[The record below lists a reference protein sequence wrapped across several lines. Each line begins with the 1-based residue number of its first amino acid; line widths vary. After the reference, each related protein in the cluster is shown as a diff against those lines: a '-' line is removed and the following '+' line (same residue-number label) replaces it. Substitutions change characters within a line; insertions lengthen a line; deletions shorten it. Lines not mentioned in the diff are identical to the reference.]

1 MIGYD
6 TYKVLLDN
14 IVELLKFHFGEDF
27 LSCALFGSVARN
39 EALPQSDIDLLIVH
53 QSCGY
58 RPMERFLK
66 VLRDLEKD
74 KEKEYKRLKKDGFL
88 PDPYPV
94 FLDEKELEKNP
105 LILLDVLDHGI
116 ILYDHDG
123 ILEKRLF
130 SFKKR
135 LQELGAKKVSLP
147 DGSYYWDL
155 KPDWKPKEVIEI

>member
-1 MIGYD
+1 VVGYD
-6 TYKVLLDN
+6 SYKVLLRN
-14 IVELLKFHFGEDF
+14 IVEFLKFYFRKDF

-39 EALPQSDIDLLIVH
+39 EALLESDIDLLIVH
-53 QSCGY
+53 RSCSY
-58 RPMERFLK
+58 RPMDKFLT
-66 VLRDLEKD
+66 LLGDLEED
-74 KEKEYKRLKKDGFL
+74 KEYKRLKKQGYF

-116 ILYDHDG
+116 ILHDDDG
-123 ILEKRLF
+123 ILDKRLF
-130 SFKKR
+130 SLKKR

-155 KPDWKPKEVIEI
+155 KPDWKPREVIEI

>member
-1 MIGYD
+1 MVGYD
-6 TYKVLLDN
+6 TYKVLLGRAL
-14 IVELLKFHFGEDF
+14 ELLKFYFGEDF

-39 EALPQSDIDLLIVH
+39 KALPESDIDLLIVH
-53 QSCGY
+53 RPCSY

-74 KEKEYKRLKKDGFL
+74 KEYKRLKKQGFL
-88 PDPYPV
+88 PGPYPV

-123 ILEKRLF
+123 ILGKRLLC
-130 SFKKR
+130 FKKR

>member
-6 TYKVLLDN
+6 NYKVLLGR
-14 IVELLKFHFGEDF
+14 VLELLKFHFGEDF

-39 EALPQSDIDLLIVH
+39 EALPESDVDLLIIH
-53 QSCGY
+53 RSCGY
-58 RPMERFLK
+58 RPMDKFLK
-66 VLRDLEKD
+66 LLRDLEKD
-74 KEKEYKRLKKDGFL
+74 KEYKRLKKQGYL
-88 PDPYPV
+88 PEPYPV
-94 FLDEKELEKNP
+94 FLDEKELEENP

-116 ILYDHDG
+116 ILYDGDG
-123 ILEKRLF
+123 ILDKRLI

-135 LQELGAKKVSLP
+135 LRELGAEKISLP

>member
-1 MIGYD
+1 MVGYD
-6 TYKVLLDN
+6 DYKVLLGH
-14 IVELLKFHFGEDF
+14 IVELLKFYFGEDL

-53 QSCGY
+53 RSCSY
-58 RPMERFLK
+58 RPMDKFLK

-74 KEKEYKRLKKDGFL
+74 KEYKRLKKHGYL
-88 PDPYPV
+88 PDPYPA
-94 FLDEKELEKNP
+94 FLDEKELEENP
-105 LILLDVLDHGI
+105 LILLDVLDHGT
-116 ILYDHDG
+116 ILYDGDG
-123 ILEKRLF
+123 ILDKRLF

-135 LQELGAKKVSLP
+135 LRELGAKKISLP